1 MADPGANTG
10 GYAAQADHPRPGG
23 GAPSAAFAEEFD
35 RAAHSDPAEIPY
47 PQGRDSEG
55 YLPGDEFIYENEER
69 GLWAYLS
76 ETLQVQIVRY
86 EDTDPVRVWFEAEVR
101 FKPER
106 ETFGSVTYGAA
117 AFAGQQTYPETLAQ
131 SEQLVFAI
139 NGDYYP
145 YRADRGHTVGNI
157 IRQGQVLYSAT
168 GKRNRAYP
176 VLDNLVLRDDGSMED
191 VRLRRSNGRGDCRLR
206 NGARYVQLWPR
217 TGTGWRTDGLH
228 GFPLRRRRTTDVHR
242 HDCSRTLPDH
252 HGGGTYLRGPRGYRS
267 EHAGAGCNTAAG
279 WNRPSTWTEAIPL

>member
-1 MADPGANTG
+1 M
-10 GYAAQADHPRPGG
+10 
-23 GAPSAAFAEEFD
+23 
-35 RAAHSDPAEIPY
+35 
-47 PQGRDSEG
+47 
-55 YLPGDEFIYENEER
+55 
-69 GLWAYLS
+69 
-76 ETLQVQIVRY
+76 
-86 EDTDPVRVWFEAEVR
+86 
-101 FKPER
+101 
-106 ETFGSVTYGAA
+106 TYGAA

-176 VLDNLVLRDDGSMED
+176 VLDNLVLRDDGSMEVYAYGEVTAEEIAASGTAHD
-191 VRLRRSNGRGDCRLR
+191 MFSFGPVLVRDGELMVYTGSHCD
-206 NGARYVQLWPR
+206 ADEPR
-217 TGTGWRTDGLH
+217 MSIG
-228 GFPLRRRRTTDVHR
+228 

-252 HGGGTYLRGPRGYRS
+252 HGGGTYLRGPGGYRS
-267 EHAGAGCNTAAG
+267 EHAGRGCNTAAG